1 MSKLIHVR
9 PRVSEKAYATA
20 KDGVYI
26 FVVPTNVNKVQIAE
40 AVAVQFTVDVVS
52 VNTVTQKGK
61 PVRFYRKGKFDNGTR
76 SDIKK
81 AYVRIKEGQSIPIF
95 AADEQEEVAPVK
107 PAKAVK
113 AKKGTKE

>member
-20 KDGVYI
+20 KNGVYI
-26 FVVPTNVNKVQIAE
+26 FVIPTDVNKVQIAE
-40 AVAVQFTVDVVS
+40 AVSIQFAVDVVS

-95 AADEQEEVAPVK
+95 I
-107 PAKAVK
+107 PAKHCCSPAWIRITTRK
-113 AKKGTKE
+113 PCP